1 MSSEITTAFVQQ
13 YKSEVMHL
21 SQQKGSRLQSF
32 VRNESQNG
40 KSAFYDRLGSA
51 TAVVKTSRHADTPQI
66 DSAHSRRRVTL
77 ADYEW
82 ADLIDPEDLRRLL
95 MDPAGPYAEAAAW
108 AMGRAKDDV
117 IIAAADGTAFGGE
130 TGSTSIAIGTA
141 QQYACNDATNV
152 TALNVRSLRA
162 IKRKFDANDVD
173 ESISRHSAI
182 NAEALEALLGE
193 TQVTSADYANVK
205 ALVMG
210 QVDTFMGFKFH
221 RLERLLEQVDALSG
235 SGSTGA
241 IGSGT
246 SLIGQ
251 RRLIFW
257 AQDGLLLATA
267 DDVNVKIDPRPDKSY
282 STQVYASM
290 GIGATRLEE
299 AKVVIGFSKEV

>member
-1 MSSEITTAFVQQ
+1 MSSEITTAFIQQ
-13 YKSEVMHL
+13 YKSEIQHL
-21 SQQKGSRLQSF
+21 SQQKGSRLQSV

-51 TAVVKTSRHADTPQI
+51 TAVVKTSRHSDTPQI
-66 DSAHSRRRVTL
+66 DSTHSRRRVTL

-82 ADLIDPEDLRRLL
+82 ADLIDKEDLRRLL

-108 AMGRAKDDV
+108 AMGRAKDDL
-117 IIAAADGTAFGGE
+117 IIAAADGSAYGGE
-130 TGSTSIAIGTA
+130 TGSTTVAHPNT
-141 QQYACNDATNV
+141 QKYACNDASAV
-152 TALNVRSLRA
+152 KALNVRSLRG
-162 IKRKFDANDVD
+162 IKRMFDNKDVD
-173 ESISRHSAI
+173 ESIPRHAAI
-182 NAEALEALLGE
+182 NAEALESLLGE
-193 TQVTSADYANVK
+193 TAVTSSDYANVK

-221 RLERLLEQVDALSG
+221 RLERLLEQTAALSG
-235 SGSTGA
+235 SGTTGA
-241 IGSGT
+241 VGSGT

-267 DDVNVKIDPRPDKSY
+267 DDVTVKVEPRADKSY

-299 AKVVIGFSKEV
+299 EKVVIGFSLEV